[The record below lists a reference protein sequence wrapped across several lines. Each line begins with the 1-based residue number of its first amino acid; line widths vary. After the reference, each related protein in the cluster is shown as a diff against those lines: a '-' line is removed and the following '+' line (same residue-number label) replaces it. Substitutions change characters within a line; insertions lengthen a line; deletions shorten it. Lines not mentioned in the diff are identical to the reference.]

1 MNLFSKI
8 LFFFYCFLG
17 TLTVA
22 DAQINPPDFVCVK
35 GDTLVWE
42 TPINNCGSFNSYE
55 IYFSADFAGPY
66 TLLASITNPTTTS
79 FVHNDPSGDVWYY
92 YFISDFNCPGQT
104 AISSDTLDNLSPLLS
119 PLDFASVDGTF
130 VNLDWEPSPSPEVVA
145 YIVYRT
151 TDIGTVAI
159 DTVFGP
165 TAYTDVNA
173 SPNTQSEV
181 YSLTAL
187 DACGNTS
194 LFTDFHRTMFME
206 SEVSP
211 CEQTVRLSWNLYEG
225 WSGIQQQEIWLGLNG
240 GMMMPIDTISATDT
254 DYIYENANDGD
265 FYCFYIRAVSEDG
278 TAVAQ
283 SNRICQSL
291 DITQPVRN
299 LYLKNVSVITND
311 SVELTWSWDTNA
323 AITLSN
329 ILRSSNQADYSSV
342 LSTTPEFPLQAENQL
357 ADLKANPENGKTYY
371 IIQTIDECDSIAQS
385 NYVATVFLQGTSLEN
400 RSNEIQW
407 TAYDHPFAELIRY
420 DLYKELNGQAV
431 FVQSFDPNTRTYTD
445 PLDINLEQ
453 EARNQ
458 YYVIAIAMLEL
469 PDGTQDL
476 ITSKSNTVNLQ
487 QLTKIITPNAF
498 APYGKNT
505 FFRPIF
511 VFESQIQK
519 YELVIFDRFGSRVF
533 ETQQSDE
540 GWDGRKNGQD
550 LRAGVYVY
558 QIRVTQFN
566 GEVVEK
572 SGTVYM
578 LR

>member
-1 MNLFSKI
+1 MNLFSKFC
-8 LFFFYCFLG
+8 FFFCCFLG
-17 TLTVA
+17 TLTVTN
-22 DAQINPPDFVCVK
+22 AQINPPDFVCVK

-42 TPINNCGSFNSYE
+42 TPVNNCGSFNSYE

-66 TLLASITNPTTTS
+66 TLLATITNPATTN

-92 YFISDFNCPGQT
+92 YFVSDFNCPGQT

-119 PLDFASVDGTF
+119 PLNFASVDGTF

-145 YIVYRT
+145 YIIYRT

-165 TAYTDVNA
+165 TSYTDVNA
-173 SPNTQSEV
+173 SPNAQSEV

-211 CEQTVRLSWNLYEG
+211 CEQTVRLNWNLYEG

-240 GMMMPIDTISATDT
+240 GMMMPIDTISAADT

-278 TAVAQ
+278 TAAAQ

-299 LYLKNVSVITND
+299 LYLKNVSVIRND
-311 SVELTWSWDTNA
+311 SIELTWSWDTNA
-323 AITLSN
+323 EITLSN
-329 ILRSSNQADYSSV
+329 ILRSSNQVDYSSV
-342 LSTTPEFPLQAENQL
+342 LSITPEFPLQVENQL
-357 ADLKANPENGKTYY
+357 ADLKANPGNGKTYY
-371 IIQTIDECDSIAQS
+371 VIQTIDECDSIAQS
-385 NYVATVFLQGTSLEN
+385 NYIATVFLQGTSLEN

-407 TAYDHPFAELIRY
+407 TAYDHPFATIVRY
-420 DLYKELNGQAV
+420 DLYKERNGQAF
-431 FVQSFDPNTRTYTD
+431 FVESFDPNTRTYTD
-445 PLDINLEQ
+445 LLDISLEQ

-458 YYVIAIAMLEL
+458 YYVLAIAMLEL